1 MSRTPE
7 LSAAAQDNQ
16 PQVTSATE
24 TFATPFI
31 LNLAEGIS
39 LDKFAYFLK
48 AALHETKAFHQLSS
62 ETQLL
67 LETELQKL
75 LLEILPALESPNRHN
90 FTNHYLAR
98 HLPDQYSQMQRN
110 LIATQA
116 DTGAPM
122 SHQRVGSLLRSVMR
136 LFVQYVGAGRVVTA
150 AEIKKRK
157 AKASTVEPILPGEQR
172 TTALDR
178 HSKPTRRSAM
188 KPFIS
193 QPPPT
198 RA

>member
-7 LSAAAQDNQ
+7 SAAALDNQ

-24 TFATPFI
+24 TLATPLI
-31 LNLAEGIS
+31 LNLAEALS
-39 LDKFAYFLK
+39 LDKFAHFL
-48 AALHETKAFHQLSS
+48 ATALRETKTFHQLSP
-62 ETQLL
+62 EAQLF

-90 FTNHYLAR
+90 FTNQYLAI
-98 HLPDQYSQMQRN
+98 HLPAQYSQLQRD
-110 LIATQA
+110 LVVTQA

-122 SHQRVGSLLRSVMR
+122 SHQRVGSLLGSVMK
-136 LFVQYVGAGRVVTA
+136 LFVQYVGADRVVTA

-172 TTALDR
+172 TSAVDR
-178 HSKPTRRSAM
+178 YSKPTRQSAM
-188 KPFIS
+188 RPIVTS
-193 QPPPT
+193 RDT
-198 RA
+198 TIL